1 MGYRSEVAVVLYE
14 SDYKK
19 LLKLAD
25 PLKGKGNLNF
35 LEKEPKSCTVDG
47 KTYVLLHED
56 GIKWNS
62 MYAAVNLV
70 EDFIVDKPHAFV
82 RIGQDADDV
91 EVDYRFEEKENNDI
105 DYVFSE
111 LIFPHRSIESI
122 YFQINEPKKIY
133 TVFFYT
139 SDRQSKL
146 VGKAGTLEDA
156 HKIMEA
162 DFKKKFCEEH
172 VIREDSFEEMFEKEK
187 SSFECDILETSAW
200 MNSDL
205 GFDWNIFEI

>member
-19 LLKLAD
+19 LLKLAE
-25 PLKGKGNLNF
+25 PLKGKAHLDF
-35 LEKEPKSCTVDG
+35 LENEPKSCTVDG

-82 RIGQDADDV
+82 RIGENVDDV
-91 EVDYRFEEKENNDI
+91 EVDYRFYEDI
-105 DYVFSE
+105 DYIFSE
-111 LIFPHRSIESI
+111 LIYPCRSIESI

-133 TVFFYT
+133 AVFFFT
-139 SDRQSKL
+139 SDRQSRL
-146 VGKAGTLEDA
+146 IGKAGTLEEA
-156 HKIMEA
+156 HKIMED
-162 DFKKKFCEEH
+162 DFKKTFCEEH
-172 VIREDSFEEMFEKEK
+172 VIEEDSFEEMFEKEK
-187 SSFECDILETSAW
+187 SSFECDILATSAW

-205 GFDWNIFEI
+205 GFDWNIFEL

>member
-19 LLKLAD
+19 LLKLAA

-35 LEKEPKSCTVDG
+35 LENEPKSCTVDG
-47 KTYVLLHED
+47 KTYVLLHEN

-82 RIGQDADDV
+82 RIGENVDDV
-91 EVDYRFEEKENNDI
+91 EVDYRFYEDI
-105 DYVFSE
+105 DYIFSE
-111 LIFPHRSIESI
+111 LISPCRSIESI

-133 TVFFYT
+133 AVFFYT

-146 VGKAGTLEDA
+146 VGKAGTLEEA
-156 HKIMEA
+156 HKLMED
-162 DFKKKFCEEH
+162 DFKKTFCEEH
-172 VIREDSFEEMFEKEK
+172 VIGEDSFEEMFEKEK